1 MTATTASQSAK
12 KYGIR
17 GRLPEGDPMALP
29 HLLGEDWHWERWYAT
44 KAERDAAF
52 EEMQAHFDYYRS
64 GDWPSQVLEKV
75 ERDNNS

>member
-1 MTATTASQSAK
+1 MNTTNQNHPTK

-29 HLLGEDWHWERWYAT
+29 HLLGEDWHWEHWYAT
-44 KAERDAAF
+44 KAERDAVF

-75 ERDNNS
+75 ERNNNS